1 MRQNLAPMRKIV
13 NAVGEGLCVLLVSLC
28 HRVRPSY
35 RKWIYAG
42 QWRNHCMC
50 FQEGK
55 WCLRVKC
62 HVVGDG
68 GIHLA
73 SIVACRNPLPPDG
86 AVGCHFAI
94 RGHTLR
100 SRVMSKQS
108 LSPDIDCISDMR
120 NRSRRPPQEGH
131 CSFSLSNG
139 ICQ

>member
-1 MRQNLAPMRKIV
+1 MLPTLEPTRKIV
-13 NAVGEGLCVLLVSLC
+13 SAVGEGLCVLLVSLC
-28 HRVRPSY
+28 HQVRPSC
-35 RKWIYAG
+35 RKGIYAG
-42 QWRNHCMC
+42 LWRNRCKC

-55 WCLRVKC
+55 LCL
-62 HVVGDG
+62 HVNSHAVDDG